1 MKKRKIPQ
9 TQKEVEG
16 LRPQEKM
23 KYEIAQE
30 LGLFEKVQA
39 VGWKGLTA
47 KETGRIGGL
56 LAKRKRLISEEKHVD
71 T

>member
-9 TQKEVEG
+9 TQMELEG
-16 LRPQEKM
+16 LKPQEKM
-23 KYEIAQE
+23 KYETARE

-47 KETGRIGGL
+47 KETGKIGGV
-56 LAKRKRLISEEKHVD
+56 LAKRKRAISEQKHVD